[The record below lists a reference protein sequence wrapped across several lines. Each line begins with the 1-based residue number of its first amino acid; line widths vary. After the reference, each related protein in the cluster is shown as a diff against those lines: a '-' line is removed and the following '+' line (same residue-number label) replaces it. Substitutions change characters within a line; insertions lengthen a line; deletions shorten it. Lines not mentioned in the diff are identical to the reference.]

1 MYNQS
6 QKVVVAMW
14 PYPFSE
20 IYWGNFE
27 QQVKNRFQKMQ
38 QERVVS
44 RLFAKDYTLW
54 KPSPEEITN
63 RLGWLDSPE
72 QMKKEIKTL
81 KAFAEELQ
89 KEGFKVAC
97 LLGMGG
103 SSLAPEMFSKV
114 FGKAGGFLDL
124 LVLDSTDP
132 DWIAY
137 LENKLPCENTVFIVS
152 TKSGT
157 TAETLAFFRYFF
169 HKLLQLKGKEAGKHF
184 VAITDPGS
192 PLEEVASR
200 YLFRKVFLNNP
211 DIGGRYSAL
220 SFFGLVSASLLGI
233 DLGKLL
239 DRATLMRGFCSSDNS
254 ERNPAVVLAT
264 YLGELALLGRD
275 KATFFFDP
283 PSLSSFGDWI
293 EQLIAESTGKEGK
306 GILPVVTEKA
316 LKPEDYGSD
325 RAFIFI
331 EGAEGSLFQDFKESL
346 RHSGHPVLSLRIGD
360 FYDIGGLF
368 FLWEMAVALAG
379 HILQINPFDQPNVE
393 STKAFTRA
401 LINDYMKKGKL
412 SQERPL
418 FEEDGVSIFGNWPG
432 RSCKEVMRNFVKEV
446 NTGGYIAVQA
456 FIAPFENIKRELEE
470 IAFLLQKISGVA
482 VTIGFGP
489 RFLHS
494 TGQLH
499 KGDAGK
505 GIFLQFLTENQN
517 DLVIPE
523 LETESRSLT
532 VSRLTFSVLKKA
544 QALGDREALREAGRK
559 VLGIQLERAENLL
572 TVKKV
577 LHALLAEGH

>member
-1 MYNQS
+1 
-6 QKVVVAMW
+6 
-14 PYPFSE
+14 
-20 IYWGNFE
+20 
-27 QQVKNRFQKMQ
+27 
-38 QERVVS
+38 
-44 RLFAKDYTLW
+44 
-54 KPSPEEITN
+54 
-63 RLGWLDSPE
+63 
-72 QMKKEIKTL
+72 
-81 KAFAEELQ
+81 
-89 KEGFKVAC
+89 
-97 LLGMGG
+97 
-103 SSLAPEMFSKV
+103 
-114 FGKAGGFLDL
+114 
-124 LVLDSTDP
+124 
-132 DWIAY
+132 
-137 LENKLPCENTVFIVS
+137 
-152 TKSGT
+152 
-157 TAETLAFFRYFF
+157 
-169 HKLLQLKGKEAGKHF
+169 LQLKGKEAGKHF

-220 SFFGLVSASLLGI
+220 SFFGLVPASLLGI

-239 DRATLMRGFCSSDNS
+239 DRATLMREFCSNDNS

-275 KATFFFDP
+275 KAIFFFDP

-331 EGAEGSLFQDFKESL
+331 ESAEGSLFQDFKESL
-346 RHSGHPVLSLRIGD
+346 RHSGHPVLSLRIRD

-401 LINDYMKKGKL
+401 LINDYVKKGKL

-432 RSCKEVMRNFVKEV
+432 RSCEEVMRNFVKEV